1 MFLESSSSSD
11 KKFTRSTRP
20 TINKSILLNPSTFHS
35 PLDPRH
41 FSTAKFADASFAIH
55 PNVLSLKVYI
65 YIFFWLIPSLLLV
78 TVFVISSSFLV
89 YFFLPRTFNAHTNV
103 VRLLYYEHLLY
114 NRTYLSFEGETL
126 LSRGSLSPPP
136 LLLLS
141 TGFIDLSPC
150 CRPRRFRL
158 NGERIKIRRRR
169 RRRRRPSTWN
179 NNTCS
184 IRRGRYRWSV

>member
-65 YIFFWLIPSLLLV
+65 YIYIFLINPLSFARYCLRHL
-78 TVFVISSSFLV
+78 FLV
-89 YFFLPRTFNAHTNV
+89 
-103 VRLLYYEHLLY
+103 
-114 NRTYLSFEGETL
+114 
-126 LSRGSLSPPP
+126 SRP
-136 LLLLS
+136 L
-141 TGFIDLSPC
+141 F
-150 CRPRRFRL
+150 
-158 NGERIKIRRRR
+158 
-169 RRRRRPSTWN
+169 PSSN
-179 NNTCS
+179 
-184 IRRGRYRWSV
+184 I